1 MATSAA
7 TATSRPPLSSKAAPV
22 GVPSPRRTPAVGAV
36 LTLGRRRAALTAHNP
51 RQIAVPLLTPIL
63 FAVVLAPALKKALG
77 GLHSEIDYTAFVSVG
92 TVGLLVPLATTF
104 AGLSVLVDRD
114 SGAQRELLAAP
125 IPRAWLVLGNLAVV
139 LMLCTFQVV
148 ALIGVAALRGASFH
162 MSAAGVAWF
171 VGATFLFV
179 VMMYGAA
186 ETLASRIHQQEEY
199 IGMTPVIAILPWFFA
214 GALFPIAALP
224 GALTTFAKFLPLTH
238 ALALMRYGLVDPRG
252 TGLHDIW
259 GIGNVATEAWLSL
272 AVVLLF
278 AAGLIALAVRSFAR
292 SAVS

>member
-1 MATSAA
+1 VRA
-7 TATSRPPLSSKAAPV
+7 L
-22 GVPSPRRTPAVGAV
+22 
-36 LTLGRRRAALTAHNP
+36 LTLARRRAALTAHNP

-77 GLHSEIDYTAFVSVG
+77 GLHSDIDYTAFVSVG

-125 IPRAWLVLGNLAVV
+125 IPRSWLVLGNLAVV

-148 ALIGVAALRGASFH
+148 ALIGVAALRGATFH
-162 MSAAGVAWF
+162 VSAAGVGWF
-171 VGATFLFV
+171 VGATILFV

-186 ETLASRIHQQEEY
+186 EALASRIRQQEEY

-259 GIGNVATEAWLSL
+259 GMSNTTTEAWLSL
-272 AVVLLF
+272 GVVLAF
-278 AAGLIALAVRSFAR
+278 ALGLAAVAVRSFTR
-292 SAVS
+292 TAVR